1 METRS
6 SSGPGTTRREL
17 LAGSAGAAALS
28 LARPARARVRG
39 GGQRPVFVQVFLR
52 GGMDGLSAIVPYAA
66 PELYLWRP
74 TLAVPPPG
82 GPLGAIDID
91 GFFGFAPSTARL
103 RTPFLA
109 GHLAVV
115 HAAGS
120 PDPTRSH
127 FDAFKRMEYGEPGL
141 PLGTADGGWVA
152 RYLAATA
159 ASSTHPLRAVA
170 QHDFMPFSLAGA
182 RNALPISDLAT
193 FALPGG
199 ALSAAERIALLE
211 ATYGRRRAPVGSAG
225 VDTLASIQL
234 LQTVDFDGYVPANG
248 AVYPDTQFGK
258 RLKDTAALILADVG
272 VEVVL
277 LDLPGFDHHAEM
289 GPVTG
294 GHAQLL
300 AELSR
305 SLEAFYLDLLAYLDD
320 YILVVVT
327 EFGRRLIQ
335 NGSAGTDHGHGSAMF
350 VMGGHV
356 AGGVVHGEWPG
367 LQVADLDSGD
377 LAITTDYRDVLGEI
391 LLERLGLADLTPVF
405 PQHVYRAP
413 GIIV

>member
-1 METRS
+1 
-6 SSGPGTTRREL
+6 
-17 LAGSAGAAALS
+17 
-28 LARPARARVRG
+28 
-39 GGQRPVFVQVFLR
+39 
-52 GGMDGLSAIVPYAA
+52 MDGLTAIVPYAESA
-66 PELYLWRP
+66 LYQWRP
-74 TLAVPPPG
+74 TLAVPRPG
-82 GPLGAIDID
+82 QPLGAIDID

-127 FDAFKRMEYGEPGL
+127 FDAFKRMEFGEPGL
-141 PLGTADGGWVA
+141 PLGTVEGGWVA

-159 ASSTHPLRAVA
+159 GGSSSPLRAIA
-170 QHDFMPFSLAGA
+170 MHDFMPFSLAGA
-182 RNALPISDLAT
+182 RNALPIPDLAN

-199 ALSAAERIALLE
+199 PTSAAQRMALID
-211 ATYGRRRAPVGSAG
+211 ATYGRSRAPVGPAG
-225 VDTLASIQL
+225 LDTLASIQL
-234 LQTVDFDGYVPANG
+234 LETVDFAGHVPANG
-248 AVYPDTQFGK
+248 AVYPDTQLGQRMK
-258 RLKDTAALILADVG
+258 NTAALILADIG

-277 LDLPGFDHHAEM
+277 LDLPDFDHHAEM

-294 GHAQLL
+294 AHARLL
-300 AELSR
+300 SELSR
-305 SLEAFYLDLLAYLDD
+305 SLEAFYLDLLAHLDD

-327 EFGRRLIQ
+327 EFGRRLIE

-367 LQVADLDSGD
+367 LQVDDLDSGD
-377 LAITTDYRDVLGEI
+377 LAITTDYRDVLGEV
-391 LLERLGLADLTPVF
+391 LLERLGLPDLTPVF
-405 PQHVYRAP
+405 PQHTYRSP
-413 GIIV
+413 GIIF